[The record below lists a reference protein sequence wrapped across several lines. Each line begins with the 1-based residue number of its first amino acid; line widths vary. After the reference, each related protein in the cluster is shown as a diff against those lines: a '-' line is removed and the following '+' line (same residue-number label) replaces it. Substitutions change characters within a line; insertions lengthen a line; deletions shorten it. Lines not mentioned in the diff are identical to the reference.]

1 MNGAHLWSAVLAAAV
16 LALAPGA
23 LTARSTEDGV
33 LVLARV
39 SDDPRTYHRQLVPL
53 VRYAASKMADL
64 GITEG
69 RVVMARD
76 ARQMINYLRQG
87 KVDWVGETPG
97 AALDFVDRGGA
108 KVLLLANRGGR
119 KEYST
124 VFFTREDSP
133 IRTLADLRGRRIG
146 FQYPMS
152 TSAYLVPAAI
162 LLAASHRVVAL
173 TTPME
178 QPPAD
183 AIGYAFGRSENNL
196 ITWVEKGIVEAAAF
210 SNQDWDER
218 VLARGKGHPP
228 LRIFHE
234 SKAYPRALE
243 LVRGDL
249 PAAIETRLREVLL
262 AAHTDPEA
270 AEALAAY
277 SRTERFEPVD
287 DQTREVLD
295 ELRRGVARVRAEL
308 E

>member
-1 MNGAHLWSAVLAAAV
+1 MRATRAGCAAMLAWAM
-16 LALAPGA
+16 
-23 LTARSTEDGV
+23 LTASAPAVAEVSDDGI

-39 SDDPRTYHRQLVPL
+39 SEDPRTYHQQLVPL

-97 AALDFVDRGGA
+97 AALDFVDRAGA
-108 KVLLLANRGGR
+108 KVLLRASRGGR
-119 KEYST
+119 NEYST
-124 VFFTREDSP
+124 VFFTREDSA
-133 IRTLADLRGRRIG
+133 IHSLDDLRGRRIG

-162 LLAASHRVVAL
+162 LLSASHPVVAL

-178 QPPAD
+178 APPED
-183 AIGYAFGRSENNL
+183 EIGYAFGRSENNL
-196 ITWVEKGIVEAAAF
+196 ITWVEKGIVDAAAF

-218 VLARGKGHPP
+218 VLGRGSSQPP

-234 SKAYPRALE
+234 STPYPRALE

-249 PAAIETRLREVLL
+249 PPAIEARLREILL
-262 AAHTDPEA
+262 AAHTDPAA

-277 SRTERFEPVD
+277 SRTERFEEVD
-287 DQTREVLD
+287 DETRRVLD

>member
-1 MNGAHLWSAVLAAAV
+1 MKGVWAWHALVLAV
-16 LALAPGA
+16 ALAMVPGSVGA
-23 LTARSTEDGV
+23 QASDDGV

-39 SDDPRTYHRQLVPL
+39 SEDPKTYHQQLVPL

-97 AALDFVDRGGA
+97 AALDFVDRAGA
-108 KVLLLANRGGR
+108 KVLLRANRGGR
-119 KEYST
+119 NEYST

-162 LLAASHRVVAL
+162 LLSASHPVVAL

-178 QPPAD
+178 SPPED

-218 VLARGKGHPP
+218 VLARGNGHPP

-249 PAAIETRLREVLL
+249 PPVIEARLREVLL
-262 AAHTDPEA
+262 AAHTDPAA

-277 SRTERFEPVD
+277 SRTERFEQVD